1 MLVSFCL
8 SPSTVA
14 LMMLMCRCCSDTVFF
29 HFSVWNFWTSLL
41 SVLNCWCLS
50 PSTVALIVS
59 PVPFL
64 LSMYYATNTLHWRC
78 SVVPT
83 VGDIFL
89 LLNLWRHITSR
100 RRHVSSFKLFPY
112 LGLYIYWAYLSFLV
126 YIGHSYNFNI
136 FIGHT
141 HTSDQKMWNV
151 LLKLQPVFNNGQMYE
166 IISMTN
172 EYIKI
177 ITMPNIYHKW

>member
-14 LMMLMCRCCSDTVFF
+14 LMMLMCRCCSDAVFI

-100 RRHVSSFKLFPY
+100 KRHVSSFKLFPY
-112 LGLYIYWAYLSFLV
+112 LGLEIDSLQKSLPSSLFCVWNCLFLSPPIVALMLSLCCCFQNVIWSDVWDNKYDQWIY
-126 YIGHSYNFNI
+126 
-136 FIGHT
+136 
-141 HTSDQKMWNV
+141 
-151 LLKLQPVFNNGQMYE
+151 
-166 IISMTN
+166 
-172 EYIKI
+172 
-177 ITMPNIYHKW
+177 